1 MQDNQ
6 IDAIA
11 IQIKQML
18 QIMESQSNELALL
31 RAFVLEIARQSS
43 DFNSLKVHFLNATSH
58 FAMKDLLFEK
68 DEASRASLEK
78 ERELFVSR
86 LASLASQISAKE

>member
-18 QIMESQSNELALL
+18 QIMESQSNELVLL
-31 RAFVLEIARQSS
+31 RAFVLEIARQST
-43 DFNSLKVHFLNATSH
+43 DFNSLKVHFLNTTSH

-86 LASLASQISAKE
+86 LAFLASQLSAKE